1 MHNRG
6 RAYSRRT
13 KRGRM
18 NVISKSSRYRRASAY
33 SFGETL
39 RILMYR
45 PTYDVTP
52 GLLAKLSG
60 VPKGTIVNWLD
71 GRVASPRSSNVI
83 DDVCNALRLSDDE
96 ARLLYTSAAFQPPP
110 PLPTIAPTFDGAP
123 IGLYSTTLD
132 GRVLSANA
140 TLIAMLG
147 YDRRSYY
154 ALDVAQDLYFDSHE
168 RSRWLAKIQLADSLE
183 RTPLIARHACGAP
196 LSLLDSCTAIRDRTG
211 RIVRFDGIWQHVTPH
226 R

>member
-1 MHNRG
+1 
-6 RAYSRRT
+6 
-13 KRGRM
+13 M
-18 NVISKSSRYRRASAY
+18 NVISKSSRHRRASAY

-39 RILMYR
+39 RILMHR

-83 DDVCNALRLSDDE
+83 ADVCDALRLGDDE
-96 ARLLYTSAAFQPPP
+96 ARLLYTAAALQPP

-123 IGLYSTTLD
+123 IGLYSTTVD

>member
-1 MHNRG
+1 MH
-6 RAYSRRT
+6 
-13 KRGRM
+13 
-18 NVISKSSRYRRASAY
+18 
-33 SFGETL
+33 
-39 RILMYR
+39 R

-71 GRVASPRSSNVI
+71 GRVASPRSSSFI
-83 DDVCNALRLSDDE
+83 ADVCDALRLSHDE
-96 ARLLYTSAAFQPPP
+96 ARLLYTSAALQPP

-123 IGLYSTTLD
+123 IGLYSTTVD

-147 YDRRSYY
+147 HDRRSFY
-154 ALDVAQDLYFDSHE
+154 ALDVAADLYFDAHE
-168 RSRWLAKIQLADSLE
+168 RSRWLVKIRSAGSLE
-183 RTPLIARHACGAP
+183 RTPVIARHARGSP

-211 RIVRFDGIWQHVTPH
+211 AIMRFDGVWQHVTPH

>member
-1 MHNRG
+1 MH
-6 RAYSRRT
+6 
-13 KRGRM
+13 
-18 NVISKSSRYRRASAY
+18 
-33 SFGETL
+33 
-39 RILMYR
+39 R

-83 DDVCNALRLSDDE
+83 ADVCDALRLGDDE
-96 ARLLYTSAAFQPPP
+96 ARLLYTAAALQPP

-123 IGLYSTTLD
+123 IGLYSTTVD

-168 RSRWLAKIQLADSLE
+168 RSRWLAKIQLADSLD

-211 RIVRFDGIWQHVTPH
+211 RIIRFDGVWQHVTPH

>member
-1 MHNRG
+1 MTVTSHSNPH
-6 RAYSRRT
+6 RRT
-13 KRGRM
+13 G
-18 NVISKSSRYRRASAY
+18 AS

-39 RILMYR
+39 RALMRR

-60 VPKGTIVNWLD
+60 VPKGTIVNWLN
-71 GRVASPRSSNVI
+71 GRVASPRTSSVV
-83 DDVCNALRLSDDE
+83 DDVCDALRLRDDE
-96 ARLLYTSAAFQPPP
+96 ARLLYTSAALPPP
-110 PLPTIAPTFDGAP
+110 VLPTTAPTFDGAP
-123 IGLYSTTLD
+123 IGLYSTTVD

-154 ALDVAQDLYFDSHE
+154 ALDVAKDLYFDSHE
-168 RSRWLAKIQLADSLE
+168 RSRWLAQIRIVGSLTL
-183 RTPLIARHACGAP
+183 TPVIARHAYGSP
-196 LSLLDSCTAIRDRTG
+196 LALLDSSSAIRDRTG
-211 RIVRFDGIWQHVTPH
+211 HIIRFDGIWQHVMPH

>member
-1 MHNRG
+1 MTATSNLSRD
-6 RAYSRRT
+6 RRT
-13 KRGRM
+13 
-18 NVISKSSRYRRASAY
+18 SAS

-39 RILMYR
+39 RILMHR

-52 GLLAKLSG
+52 GLLAKLSS

-71 GRVASPRSSNVI
+71 GRVASPRTSSVI
-83 DDVCNALRLSDDE
+83 DDVCDALRLSDGE
-96 ARLLYTSAAFQPPP
+96 ARLLYASAVLPP
-110 PLPTIAPTFDGAP
+110 PLPRAAAPTFDGAP
-123 IGLYSTTLD
+123 IGLYSTTVD

-168 RSRWLAKIQLADSLE
+168 RSRWLAKIQLADSLD

-211 RIVRFDGIWQHVTPH
+211 RIIRFDGVWQHVTPH